1 MRPLLLAALLLFPFA
16 ACGEDDPDPAPA
28 KVCSPGKQEAC
39 ACPGGGQGA
48 QVCKDDGS
56 GYGACS
62 PCSVG
67 AGGSGGGAPMCN
79 KKGGDCSADIP
90 CCEGL
95 KCSPTD
101 RICGGPLFLV
111 AQAAEVPHA

>member
-1 MRPLLLAALLLFPFA
+1 MRLWPLLFALFA
-16 ACGEDDPDPAPA
+16 CSSDDPDPA

-62 PCSVG
+62 PCDVSAGG
-67 AGGSGGGAPMCN
+67 AGGAAGTGGAPACK
-79 KKGGDCSADIP
+79 KKGDDCSGDIP

-101 RICGGPLFLV
+101 KICTG
-111 AQAAEVPHA
+111 